1 MCKYADIPCRA
12 EGMTACLH
20 FFYIVS
26 YSISLLLAGGSYFTL
41 LFSWLLAFDGFDLP
55 ILFPVGFFLL
65 LVRRGRVCVFLFP
78 LIIFV

>member
-1 MCKYADIPCRA
+1 MLPFRA
-12 EGMTACLH
+12 ELRKWQYVCTSFIL
-20 FFYIVS
+20 FRVWY
-26 YSISLLLAGGSYFTL
+26 YISLLLAGRSYFTL